1 MKENFDDSIKQERG
15 SGNVWFND
23 LKRKREK
30 GPRMNNHRYE
40 SCDFSTQSVHAGQYD
55 DPLTNAL
62 GTPIY
67 QSSTFY
73 LGESEYDAIHEGRA
87 RDEMIYSRYG
97 NPSQWAVQEKISALE
112 NAESSIVFASGM
124 SAINSAIFSVMEKSA
139 HMITS
144 RDLYGGTYN
153 LLYEDMQRFGMS
165 VSFVSPTDL
174 SKIEAA
180 ITDDTKLLY
189 FESLTNP
196 LLKLVDIE
204 GLVALGK
211 KYGLRVIIDNTFLTP
226 YNLRVLDYGVD
237 LVVNSGTKYLGGHS
251 DLVAG
256 SVSGSRKLMDAVWV
270 QMLKNGGSLDPHACY
285 LLERSLKTFAIRMRT
300 HNQNA
305 KELAAFLEQHPK
317 VKAIYFPN
325 SESHA
330 QYELSQ
336 KQLKGKC
343 SGMIAF
349 EVEGGDEAAHYVLD
363 NLKLPKQAT
372 SLGGVE
378 SLISLPYNTSQA
390 SLTRNQRRSIGIN
403 EGLIRLSVGI
413 EDIEDLINDFDTVLN
428 TLK

>member
-1 MKENFDDSIKQERG
+1 MKENFDDSTKKDRG
-15 SGNVWFND
+15 TGNIWFND

-30 GPRMNNHRYE
+30 GPRLNDHRYE

-55 DPLTNAL
+55 DPLTKAL

-67 QSSTFY
+67 QSSIFQ
-73 LGESEYDAIHEGRA
+73 LGENEYDSIHEGRA

-112 NAESSIVFASGM
+112 NAESSVVFSSGM
-124 SAINSAIFSVMEKSA
+124 SAISSAIFSVMEKSS

-153 LLYEDMQRFGMS
+153 LLYEDLQRFGMS

-174 SKIEAA
+174 SEIEAA

-196 LLKLVDIE
+196 LLKVVDIK
-204 GLVALGK
+204 GLVALAK

-226 YNLRVLDYGVD
+226 YNLRTLDFGVD
-237 LVVNSGTKYLGGHS
+237 LVINSGTKYLGGHS

-285 LLERSLKTFAIRMRT
+285 LLERSLKTFALRMRT
-300 HNQNA
+300 HNSNA
-305 KELAAFLEQHPK
+305 KELSKYLENHPK
-317 VKAIYFPN
+317 VKTVYYPG
-325 SESHA
+325 SERHP
-330 QYELSQ
+330 QHELS
-336 KQLKGKC
+336 KELLNGKC

-349 EVEGGDEAAHYVLD
+349 EIEGGNEAAHHVLD
-363 NLKLPKQAT
+363 NLKLAKQAT

-390 SLTRNQRRSIGIN
+390 SLTRNQRLSIGIN
-403 EGLIRLSVGI
+403 DGLIRLSVGI
-413 EDIEDLINDFDTVLN
+413 EDIQDLINDFDTVLN